1 MCLGAKLPGP
11 KSWLSHLH
19 DTMINFMCQYDWAMG
34 YPDIWSNII
43 LGVSM
48 KWHLHKT
55 AIRIS
60 RTSKVDCSPYCGG
73 PHSIS

>member
-1 MCLGAKLPGP
+1 MCSGAKLPGP

-19 DTMINFMCQYDWAMG
+19 AMMVNFMCQPDWAMG

-43 LGVSM
+43 LGVSV
-48 KWHLHKT
+48 KVFLHEI

-60 RTSKVDCSPYCGG
+60 RPSKADCSPYCGG